1 MKCVFCP
8 TGESRLG
15 VSSVTLE
22 RAGTTMVFKAVPGEV
37 YDTCGE
43 AYYTEDVTDLLLK
56 QAECA
61 YQEGIAVEVRSYRK
75 AA

>member
-8 TGESRLG
+8 TGQTRPG

-37 YDTCGE
+37 CDTCGE
-43 AYYTEDVTDLLLK
+43 AYYTEDVTDLILK
-56 QAECA
+56 QAERA